1 MNKIDLVITR
11 HSGLVKYLRCNKIID
26 SDAEIVSHAT
36 ADMITGKHVIG
47 VLPHSLSCLC
57 ASFTEIPMSHI
68 PKELRGEEL
77 DFDTVCYYAKPKQ
90 TYFVRTEEK
99 EEQHTRNFKYLCRYI
114 MSLDSEWSNLKD
126 YLLDGESPFL
136 HDLFSVSKAMDDMS
150 AFTEYVDKYAT
161 EVNQNA
167 YHNWLFNK
175 TEEARFA
182 MQEVE
187 AEKEK
192 KRIFL

>member
-11 HSGLVKYLRCNKIID
+11 HPGLVEYLRCNKIIQD
-26 SDAEIVSHAT
+26 DTEIVQHAT

-99 EEQHTRNFKYLCRYI
+99 EEQHTRNFKYLCHYI
-114 MSLDSEWSNLKD
+114 MSLDSEWDNLKD

-175 TEEARFA
+175 TEEARFRIEEE
-182 MQEVE
+182 M

>member
-11 HSGLVKYLRCNKIID
+11 HPGLVEYLRCNKIID
-26 SDAEIVSHAT
+26 SDTEIVQHAT

-57 ASFTEIPMSHI
+57 ESFTEIPMSHI

-90 TYFVRTEEK
+90 TYYVRTEEK

-114 MSLDSEWSNLKD
+114 MSLDSEWDNLKD
-126 YLLDGESPFL
+126 HLMDGKSPFK
-136 HDLFSVSKAMDDMS
+136 HDLFDVSKVMDDMS
-150 AFTEYVDKYAT
+150 RLTEYVDKYAT
-161 EVNQNA
+161 EDNQNA
-167 YHNWLFNK
+167 YHNWLFNR
-175 TEEARFA
+175 EEVKRFSL
-182 MQEVE
+182 EE
-187 AEKEK
+187 EKSEMEK